1 MADWGGGAE
10 TGGWAQSNAHVSEKG
25 NAGAD
30 NWGSNEPAGN
40 TGGFNDNFNDNYDDG
55 GHKGNSNN
63 YDDGGYKGDA
73 NDAGEYGNDKCFG
86 CGEEG

>member
-1 MADWGGGAE
+1 MADWSGGAE

-40 TGGFNDNFNDNYDDG
+40 TGGVNDNFNDNYDDG
-55 GHKGNSNN
+55 G
-63 YDDGGYKGDA
+63 YKGGA

>member
-10 TGGWAQSNAHVSEKG
+10 TGGWAQSNPHVSEKG
-25 NAGAD
+25 NAEAD
-30 NWGSNEPAGN
+30 NWNHGSNEPAGK
-40 TGGFNDNFNDNYDDG
+40 TGSFNDNYDDG
-55 GHKGNSNN
+55 GYKGDVNN

-73 NDAGEYGNDKCFG
+73 NDAGGYGNDKCFG